1 MCSLLPLLLSP
12 DPGQAVPA
20 IQGLL
25 GDLQLDKESTLEAFL
40 GDAKC
45 EEYLWA
51 LCKLLAVPDVRLCS
65 YAAYILG
72 TIAEHETGV
81 ARLVALAE
89 GHDSDSGVLL
99 GMLSAMLTWDDGE
112 AVMNAAGTLASLA
125 ETGPGRQWLL
135 RDPKAEEVIEKLV
148 VLLGSTDRQTASN
161 SALVLARLAI
171 TREGCRRLLSHPQAE
186 QLLRQLI
193 TCLEAEEAGCRMN
206 AAFALGRLCDMDL
219 GPPRLLA
226 LPEATSMVHALVS
239 VMASGDSGGSRNACF
254 ALSCLAASRE
264 GHGHVMRSPAF
275 PWALDTLCH
284 LLCAEE
290 QESSWFA
297 AMTMRVLASQ
307 RPGVVKLR
315 QHPHLERALQQ
326 LSVSKTA
333 GKELLEEV
341 TVTLAKLQRP
351 PKPLP
356 PEAKVLDSG
365 AIQVSWKGFRPRS
378 ELEVHY
384 RLYESGA
391 LLYRGPACH
400 YILASSMPCPKYHF
414 QLCLEMEEDCG
425 PCSDTTVLRGE
436 EPMPSCPL
444 DFQVVGRTTTQ
455 LKLSWAPPAMPNGTI
470 KHYMVYREGTVVG
483 TTSELGCIV
492 GGLSPGMSYRLSV
505 CACTSTAKGEK
516 AWLHAKT
523 LSVGGHAPERLTLV
537 ILGRS
542 EILVTWDVPKMPLGR
557 FFNYELCL
565 NGKVVYLGTQRSYVA
580 RRLTPNTEYTFTV
593 SAITSEGRSV
603 SRPVTKCTLRDEY
616 GNISRCHYSF
626 PWRSQLAAPS
636 KTPDIRS
643 QEPGKDRGDV
653 KVSPKPS
660 PAKTPGLPLKLSRRA
675 SKIQEGESTLQPAG
689 KARTDS
695 SLSFST
701 ECSQDIHMPV
711 LTKGRQ
717 KDSTK
722 HPNHP
727 TAPFHIDTRQQEQRV
742 LNTMSSHK
750 QPAPQTSREHGST
763 SPGKTRKPLGPKLA
777 MALPFTCSTWQG
789 SCTPRAANPLPR
801 PALLQR
807 RHRHTESKQQE
818 LSCRHYSPLES
829 RGQLRAPCGSEHL
842 PGMTQTRFI
851 QGCVPVLTEKQQLLG
866 PWKTLA
872 PRKGFM
878 GGCAQRQPP
887 PQARRFQPPSP
898 AHQGDKSLHWKS
910 NSKHRGPPCAC
921 QALDL
926 KLSVKA
932 TGIPTASPDT
942 RWQQQSRAQDD
953 ISAKGW
959 HQKCVPAP
967 ALVQCPSLSSE

>member
-1 MCSLLPLLLSP
+1 MCSRLPLLLSP
-12 DPGQAVPA
+12 DPGQVVPA

-25 GDLQLDKESTLEAFL
+25 GDLQLDKEGTLEAFL

-65 YAAYILG
+65 YAAYVLG

-81 ARLVALAE
+81 AHLVALAE

-99 GMLSAMLTWDDGE
+99 GMLSAMLMWEDTE

-125 ETGPGRQWLL
+125 ETGPGQQWLL
-135 RDPKAEEVIEKLV
+135 QDPKAEEVIEKLV
-148 VLLGSTDRQTASN
+148 VLLGSADRQTASN

-171 TREGCRRLLSHPQAE
+171 AHEGCRRLLSHPQAE

-193 TCLEAEEAGCRMN
+193 TCLEAEEAGCRVN
-206 AAFALGRLCDMDL
+206 AAFALGRLCEMDL
-219 GPPRLLA
+219 GPPQLLA

-297 AMTMRVLASQ
+297 AMTVRVLASQ

-315 QHPHLERALQQ
+315 QHPHLERALQE

-341 TVTLAKLQRP
+341 TITLAKLQRP

-365 AIQVSWKGFRPRS
+365 AVQVSWKGFRPQS
-378 ELEVHY
+378 GLEVHY

-400 YILASSMPCPKYHF
+400 YILASSMPCHKYHF

-425 PCSDTTVLRGE
+425 PCSDTTVLHGR

-444 DFQVVGRTTTQ
+444 DFQIIGRTTTQ

-470 KHYMVYREGTVVG
+470 KHYRVYREGTVVG

-492 GGLSPGMSYRLSV
+492 GGLSPGMSYWLSV
-505 CACTSTAKGEK
+505 CACTSTAKGDK

-523 LSVGGHAPERLTLV
+523 LSVGGHAPGRLTLV

-603 SRPVTKCTLRDEY
+603 SRPVTKCTPRDEY

-636 KTPDIRS
+636 KAPDIRS
-643 QEPGKDRGDV
+643 QEPGKDRGNV
-653 KVSPKPS
+653 RGSPKPS
-660 PAKTPGLPLKLSRRA
+660 PARTPGVPLKLSRRA
-675 SKIQEGESTLQPAG
+675 SNVQEGESSLRPAG
-689 KARTDS
+689 KSRTDS
-695 SLSFST
+695 SLSST
-701 ECSQDIHMPV
+701 ECSQEIHMPV
-711 LTKGRQ
+711 LAKGRQ

-722 HPNHP
+722 YPNHP
-727 TAPFHIDTRQQEQRV
+727 TAPFHMDTRQQEQRV
-742 LNTMSSHK
+742 LNTTSSHK

-763 SPGKTRKPLGPKLA
+763 SPGKTSKPLGPKLYLGVC
-777 MALPFTCSTWQG
+777 MA
-789 SCTPRAANPLPR
+789 
-801 PALLQR
+801 
-807 RHRHTESKQQE
+807 
-818 LSCRHYSPLES
+818 
-829 RGQLRAPCGSEHL
+829 
-842 PGMTQTRFI
+842 
-851 QGCVPVLTEKQQLLG
+851 
-866 PWKTLA
+866 
-872 PRKGFM
+872 
-878 GGCAQRQPP
+878 
-887 PQARRFQPPSP
+887 
-898 AHQGDKSLHWKS
+898 
-910 NSKHRGPPCAC
+910 
-921 QALDL
+921 
-926 KLSVKA
+926 
-932 TGIPTASPDT
+932 
-942 RWQQQSRAQDD
+942 AQDT
-953 ISAKGW
+953 
-959 HQKCVPAP
+959 HMHLC
-967 ALVQCPSLSSE
+967 